1 MRKKQTIRRLIF
13 KYPHLDLDVVN
24 TVVSA
29 YEASFKRMVNGSVEE
44 LNVTVPELGRFKF
57 HGNSKNKFHK
67 IFTRNTNK
75 RNRLKELFSDRK
87 LLF

>member
-1 MRKKQTIRRLIF
+1 
-13 KYPHLDLDVVN
+13 
-24 TVVSA
+24 
-29 YEASFKRMVNGSVEE
+29 MVNGSVEE
-44 LNVTVPELGRFKF
+44 LDVTVPELGRFKF